1 MYEVQITSTG
11 RPYGPKGEYRIFN
24 EGSRRFRTK
33 ELVKQFLDTEYG
45 SCKKTKMFSD
55 NDDGSVKEIG
65 YVYCFHN
72 TDCSHSPVEKW
83 LQQEWVTIVH
93 FEPETCLLT

>member
-33 ELVKQFLDTEYG
+33 ELVKLFLSDEYG

-55 NDDGSVKEIG
+55 DDNGVPEQVG

-72 TDCSHSPVEKW
+72 SDCSHSPIEKW
-83 LQQEWVTIVH
+83 FQQDWVKIVH
-93 FEPETCLLT
+93 FEPEISLF